1 MSTPKLKKNPPL
13 RAMVRRA
20 SILLTEDDKLRAFA
34 NAPEEQYTPKFA
46 NSQTTS
52 ASSSLKDVC
61 ESAQRGKAEII
72 TFFHDHFFGGGEREL
87 HLSHPEFV
95 DCTKK
100 ISDYAE
106 KYGIGIGAS
115 VTNPLDLGRNFK
127 QDVGVGGQHRMF
139 AEGVK
144 ESDGSFCFNGVIA
157 DRWTNNKGH
166 IYPEFNHAR

>member
-13 RAMVRRA
+13 HSVVRRS

-46 NSQTTS
+46 NNQTTS

-61 ESAQRGKAEII
+61 EHAKRHKAEII

-87 HLSHPEFV
+87 HLSHPEFI

-100 ISDYAE
+100 ISEYAE
-106 KYGIGIGAS
+106 TYGIGIGAS
-115 VTNPLDLGRNFK
+115 VTNPLDLGRNLK
-127 QDVGVGGQHRMF
+127 QDKGVG
-139 AEGVK
+139 
-144 ESDGSFCFNGVIA
+144 
-157 DRWTNNKGH
+157 
-166 IYPEFNHAR
+166 